1 MREQLSWVRVG
12 LGEQRRRLIRAF
24 RRLPT
29 LAPTAN
35 RGPCPPESVSDVR
48 GRALDPFPAI
58 VNRLLE
64 ALVLISVGHL
74 AKAARKRSSLN
85 DPWTTTGTT
94 VRPAAL
100 PRRARRAALFGRTGP
115 GSSHG

>member
-1 MREQLSWVRVG
+1 MREQLGWVRVG
-12 LGEQRRRLIRAF
+12 LVKQPRRLIRPF

-35 RGPCPPESVSDVR
+35 RGPCAPESLSDVR

-58 VNRLLE
+58 VNCLLE

-74 AKAARKRSSLN
+74 AKAARKRWSLN
-85 DPWTTTGTT
+85 TPWTTTGSA
-94 VRPAAL
+94 VRPALTPASCEL
-100 PRRARRAALFGRTGP
+100 RQPHWRDP
-115 GSSHG
+115 V

>member
-12 LGEQRRRLIRAF
+12 LVKQPRRLIRPF

-35 RGPCPPESVSDVR
+35 RGPCAPESVSDVR

-58 VNRLLE
+58 VNCLLE

-74 AKAARKRSSLN
+74 AKAARKPEPKQSL
-85 DPWTTTGTT
+85 DGD
-94 VRPAAL
+94 RQC
-100 PRRARRAALFGRTGP
+100 RAASAHFCNA
-115 GSSHG
+115 